1 VSTTQRSPLD
11 FLQLIRQFGPA
22 SRADLARLAGVAIS
36 TASLHVEELLASG
49 LVEDAGVGQ
58 SQGGRRPRLLRVRS
72 GGDVV
77 FVVELGSQHARL
89 GIMDIAG
96 HLNAAQ
102 TLPIV
107 LDKGPESVLA
117 SVSAQ
122 LERLRAEQGGP
133 EVRGVGMAIPGP
145 VEPASGRIISPSRM
159 PGWASFPVASWMAGH
174 FDVPSIADN
183 DANLLTLGEYR
194 SRWAGSEVR
203 HVVGVKVGRG
213 IGCGI
218 VSNGALHYGGRG
230 AAGDISHV
238 RASAV
243 GADGAQP
250 CGCGNVGCLETLASG
265 AALLSQ
271 MATADQPVGS
281 LAELVQRAVRG
292 DPLTNTLLRQAGSR
306 LGDVLAVVVNF
317 FNPQVLL
324 IGGALAGAESL
335 VAAVRA
341 AIYERCMPLANE
353 SLEIT
358 TVSSGADAGLLGA
371 GSLILDHLIEVA
383 RQ

>member
-1 VSTTQRSPLD
+1 VSTTQRSPLE

-22 SRADLARLAGVAIS
+22 SRADLARMAGVAIS

-72 GGDVV
+72 GGDAV

-96 HLNAAQ
+96 NLNVAE

-107 LDKGPESVLA
+107 LDEGPESVLA
-117 SVSAQ
+117 AVSAQ
-122 LERLRAEQGGP
+122 LERLRSGQGGP
-133 EVRGVGMAIPGP
+133 QVRGVGIAIPGP
-145 VEPASGRIISPSRM
+145 VEPASGRIVSPSRM
-159 PGWASFPVASWMAGH
+159 PGWAGVPVATWLAGH
-174 FDVPSIADN
+174 FGVPAIADN
-183 DANLLTLGEYR
+183 DANLLTLGQYR
-194 SRWAGSEVR
+194 SRWAGTDVR

-218 VSNGALHYGGRG
+218 VANGTLYYGGRG

-238 RASAV
+238 RASAA
-243 GADGAQP
+243 GLDGAQP
-250 CGCGNVGCLETLASG
+250 CGCGNIGCLETLASG

-271 MATADQPVGS
+271 MSGAGEPVGS

-324 IGGALAGAESL
+324 IGGALAEAESL
-335 VAAVRA
+335 VASVRA

-383 RQ
+383 RR